1 MSFITVRKI
10 QKEHFYISFLHHCIS
25 AEFPSSTA
33 YILLFQSRRIGILE
47 LQDQTSVLIGNLTL
61 IDGLSSAVYHHVLDR
76 LDTYAFIER
85 NYTVLVL
92 RIHNEILQDKMKGH
106 GFLHTGNTY
115 CKVKDPVCTYLSDK
129 SVNPHGYIIHQG
141 QLSIPFSIYTIK
153 EKGCGFIATYN
164 LLRTLHI
171 PFSPEHLLHMFEEHL
186 RFKGKFGIS
195 FRRIQSVLE
204 TYGVSSHVLTGKKEI
219 LSKATTGILLYFH
232 SQGAHYVMYT
242 KLGTRYRFYNAV
254 YGKREDIRTMKAF
267 IDSQALFRFA
277 VAINIKGD
285 SL

>member
-1 MSFITVRKI
+1 MSFITIRKI
-10 QKEHFYISFLHHCIS
+10 QKEHFYISFLHHCICDP
-25 AEFPSSTA
+25 FPSSSA

-85 NYTVLVL
+85 NYTALVL
-92 RIHNEILQDKMKGH
+92 HIHNEILQDKMEDH

-115 CKVKDPVCTYLSDK
+115 CKIKDPVCTYLSDK

-153 EKGCGFIATYN
+153 DKGCGFIATYN

-171 PFSPEHLLHMFEEHL
+171 PFLHMFEEHL

-195 FRRIQSVLE
+195 FRRIQLVLE
-204 TYGVSSHVLTGKKEI
+204 TYGVSSQVLTGKKEI

-242 KLGTRYRFYNAV
+242 KLGTRYRFYNAI
-254 YGKREDIRTMKAF
+254 YGRREDMRTMKEF
-267 IDSQALFRFA
+267 IDSEALFRFA
-277 VAINIKGD
+277 VAINSKGD